1 MVQQINRVFIKF
13 KEVFAGRQ
21 EEIRNYIEKHFETD
35 FKERIVEKIE
45 KIDATDKIKTTGFRD
60 NLSSWKDSDKNIIIS
75 NCLFVD
81 GKQKRYDYKISFV
94 KEKFHSEDIEKIN
107 ATMVEVDK
115 LREKIKLKIA
125 VVKLDSATQLA
136 NDMNIPR
143 YMKQLAKVKKEII
156 ALEKEYNK
164 KLDDLVES
172 IEIHRENNDV
182 HAALNDCDMVFE
194 ISKSINWADL
204 MEKYTQITE
213 RIMNELIADKEKREQ
228 ANEKI
233 ITLEK
238 QMNIFH
244 EQQNQYDAIRICK
257 EIIQFAKINEKIDN
271 VEKFTSILKE
281 LEDEETI
288 LKANRK
294 RLKKE
299 LKELDEQIQILL
311 SKDQLREAL
320 NYSEKC
326 LRISKELNNDDLIKK
341 YNFISER
348 IKLRTINDEKE
359 ASEKN
364 LEDLKSLVEKL
375 NKEGLDALNEN
386 KLSDSLKKYREIKE
400 QIIKYIE

>member
-1 MVQQINRVFIKF
+1 MVQQINRVFIQF
-13 KEVFAGRQ
+13 KDIFAGRQ
-21 EEIRNYIEKHFETD
+21 EEIRNFIENHFEKD

-45 KIDATDKIKTTGFRD
+45 RFEATEKIKTSGFRD
-60 NLSSWKDSDKNIIIS
+60 NLSSWNDSDKNIFISTCLII
-75 NCLFVD
+75 D

-136 NDMNIPR
+136 NDMNIPS
-143 YMKQLAKVKKEII
+143 YMKELAKVKKEII

-194 ISKSINWADL
+194 ISKSINQADL

-213 RIMNELIADKEKREQ
+213 RIMNELITDKEKREQ

-257 EIIQFAKINEKIDN
+257 EIIQFAKINEKIDT

-311 SKDQLREAL
+311 SKDQLREAS
-320 NYSEKC
+320 NYSEEC
-326 LRISKELNNDDLIKK
+326 LRISKELNDDDLIKK

-348 IKLRTINDEKE
+348 IKLRTINDEQE

-364 LEDLKSLVEKL
+364 LEDLKTVIEKL